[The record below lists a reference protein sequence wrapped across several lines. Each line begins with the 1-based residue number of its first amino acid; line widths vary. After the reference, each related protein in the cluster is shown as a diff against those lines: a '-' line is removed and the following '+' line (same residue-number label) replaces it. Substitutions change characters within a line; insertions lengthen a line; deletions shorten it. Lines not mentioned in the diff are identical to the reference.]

1 MKSKFLIFL
10 TIFHIILI
18 TSPGWSQEFE
28 MPSFVHAIDACDM
41 DMDGSVDIIAS
52 CGYED
57 TLVILFN
64 DGYGNL
70 NPHYYNRITSNLI
83 CGCFDSDSIPDILT
97 GKEGY
102 LYYIKNYGNQT
113 IGDNIELLPFS
124 GSYILYN
131 FIDVDADGWDDVLY
145 KTNTNSHWGCL
156 RNNGDLTMTDI
167 IIYIGNSSR
176 PYIGD
181 LNSDNLPDI
190 AVSYPHPV
198 SETNVYINLGNFN
211 FNISTF
217 KDLIISEPIIMESNN
232 IIPEDLVLMETP
244 SSNIYFYN
252 NIGNGYFEF
261 QGNNPLINAFAVV
274 LNDYD
279 DFNYDGFDDICY
291 SQCPVTGC
299 NDSIYIALNNQDW
312 SFSQGQAFFVGTM
325 NWFRLI
331 SRDLNSDNY
340 PDLIMTGYDSNNKI
354 KILWNSGDGTFTYE
368 NPVIIKESDLNT
380 DLILQVNPNPF
391 YYNTQ
396 IVIKIN
402 QPSLTSLKIIDLFGF
417 EKISFIKS
425 QKLAEGEHS
434 YGWDGN
440 DLLSR
445 QCPPGIY
452 ILILEINGNRF
463 SQKLIHY

>member
-1 MKSKFLIFL
+1 MKRKFLKFLIL
-10 TIFHIILI
+10 FHIILI
-18 TSPGWSQEFE
+18 TSPCYSQEFT

-52 CGYED
+52 CAYD
-57 TLVILFN
+57 DSIVILFN
-64 DGYGNL
+64 DGYGTFE
-70 NPHYYNRITSNLI
+70 PYYYGRTTGYLL
-83 CGCFDSDSIPDILT
+83 CGCIDGDSIPDIVTTTNNLNF
-97 GKEGY
+97 
-102 LYYIKNYGNQT
+102 IKNYGDRT
-113 IGDNIELLPFS
+113 LEDNS
-124 GSYILYN
+124 NILIQN
-131 FIDVDADGWDDVLY
+131 LTFPIKSIFDMNGDGWNDLFY
-145 KTNTNSHWGCL
+145 QTNVFSKMGIL
-156 RNNGDLTMTDI
+156 KNNGDLTLTDI
-167 IIYIGNSSR
+167 IIFSGITSSPSLGN
-176 PYIGD
+176 
-181 LNSDNLPDI
+181 LNTDTLPDI
-190 AVSYPHPV
+190 IVSFPT
-198 SETNVYINLGNFN
+198 SETQVYINNGNFN
-211 FNISTF
+211 FSSMSILDKVIS
-217 KDLIISEPIIMESNN
+217 DPVILESNN
-232 IIPEDLVLMETP
+232 NSPEDLALFETP
-244 SSNIYFYN
+244 SANVYFYE
-252 NIGNGYFEF
+252 NIGNANFEF
-261 QGNNPLINAFAVV
+261 RENNPLINAFAIV
-274 LNDYD
+274 LADQNDY
-279 DFNYDGFDDICY
+279 NNDGYGDICY
-291 SQCPVTGC
+291 CQCPITGC
-299 NDSIYIALNNQDW
+299 NDSIYIAINSQDW
-312 SFSQGQAFFVGTM
+312 SFNEGQAYFVGTL
-325 NWFRLI
+325 NWFRVI
-331 SRDLNSDNY
+331 SKDLNSDNY

-391 YYNTQ
+391 NYNTQ